1 LIFIKTSE
9 TVPVVQ
15 LGQATT
21 RETWLVGVPSN
32 IYRHLDAVFPI
43 HIGGP
48 FFSTPINRSVFF
60 VGVPDPYKNLVY
72 MNGEYAVLS
81 SKVLERVIL
90 RFAKTVSGKTFREVD
105 AAMNAIADFNPSTIP
120 VIGLPTAW
128 IDIIELSPIVALI
141 LLYLVYQRTY
151 ILSKVGYTSDVPW
164 LFKDVLRKSDL
175 WLAYASAFVPLL
187 CILIINFLFADVHGF
202 TLSIPYLPA
211 WDVRSLLG
219 IERWVVLD
227 YGNLQAAENIIASI
241 VLMVFLM
248 SLFFGV
254 RVILFLLK
262 ISSQNRAVL
271 KGE

>member
-43 HIGGP
+43 HIDGP

-90 RFAKTVSGKTFREVD
+90 RFAKTVSGKPFGR
-105 AAMNAIADFNPSTIP
+105 
-120 VIGLPTAW
+120 W
-128 IDIIELSPIVALI
+128 
-141 LLYLVYQRTY
+141 
-151 ILSKVGYTSDVPW
+151 
-164 LFKDVLRKSDL
+164 
-175 WLAYASAFVPLL
+175 
-187 CILIINFLFADVHGF
+187 
-202 TLSIPYLPA
+202 TL
-211 WDVRSLLG
+211 
-219 IERWVVLD
+219 
-227 YGNLQAAENIIASI
+227 Q
-241 VLMVFLM
+241 
-248 SLFFGV
+248 
-254 RVILFLLK
+254 
-262 ISSQNRAVL
+262 
-271 KGE
+271 